1 MSIKKEILST
11 SSISV
16 QDSFSVR
23 LIGLEPTRRE
33 APDPKSG
40 VSTNFTTGGGSGLPF
55 SSELPNGWSVRFSAC
70 PMYDAGMNQIEFGIK
85 PDTCVS
91 LTQEDLARNKDT
103 MIEAAREFLKR

>member
-1 MSIKKEILST
+1 MKECPLVTIMG
-11 SSISV
+11 
-16 QDSFSVR
+16 DR
-23 LIGLEPTRRE
+23 
-33 APDPKSG
+33 
-40 VSTNFTTGGGSGLPF
+40 TGGG
-55 SSELPNGWSVRFSAC
+55 SELPNGWSVRFSAC

>member
-1 MSIKKEILST
+1 MSMKKEILNI

-40 VSTNFTTGGGSGLPF
+40 VSANFTTGA
-55 SSELPNGWSVRFSAC
+55 VRRL
-70 PMYDAGMNQIEFGIK
+70 Q
-85 PDTCVS
+85 
-91 LTQEDLARNKDT
+91 R
-103 MIEAAREFLKR
+103 